1 MLNIPRPL
9 QAIHNIY
16 MQVTFQEKFNNRYL
30 LPRLAERASAYIF
43 PELLRTAPIRF
54 NRHTL
59 SHSGGF
65 TLLELLVVI
74 TLLAIL
80 SSVALMSNDGVRD
93 QAEVD
98 ATKYEMAELRKALLQ
113 FRQDTGAFPGQGVY
127 ACGDLV
133 AGAEAQDAANGAG
146 TWPAG
151 APAAVVATP
160 APWVAWCNSP
170 ANLWMLFIDPIPDG
184 SGAWNPDTKRGWH
197 GPYLTKSGPG
207 YVDVGSES
215 NVRGIADGFASP
227 AFLWRVRPTD
237 TETVQAGSPYVLLE
251 LAGVDARVASFG
263 PDAADDGV
271 NADKCLPNDDDIVL
285 CLLK

>member
-1 MLNIPRPL
+1 
-9 QAIHNIY
+9 
-16 MQVTFQEKFNNRYL
+16 MQVQSKNNQ
-30 LPRLAERASAYIF
+30 
-43 PELLRTAPIRF
+43 
-54 NRHTL
+54 
-59 SHSGGF
+59 GF
-65 TLLELLVVI
+65 TLLELLVVL
-74 TLLAIL
+74 TLMAIVAGVAVLAYEDTN
-80 SSVALMSNDGVRD
+80 V
-93 QAEVD
+93 QAELD
-98 ATKYEMAELRKALLQ
+98 ATKYEMAELRKAMLQ
-113 FRQDTGAFPGQGVY
+113 FKRDTGVFPGQGDY
-127 ACGDLV
+127 DCGALV
-133 AGAEAQDAANGAG
+133 DEAEAEDLSNGLE

-151 APAAVVATP
+151 APAALIVTP
-160 APWVAWCNSP
+160 GPWVDWCNDV
-170 ANLWMLFIDPIPDG
+170 ANFWMLFIDPNPTSDND
-184 SGAWNPDTKRGWH
+184 WNPDTKHGWH

-215 NVRGIADGFASP
+215 NLRGIADGFASP